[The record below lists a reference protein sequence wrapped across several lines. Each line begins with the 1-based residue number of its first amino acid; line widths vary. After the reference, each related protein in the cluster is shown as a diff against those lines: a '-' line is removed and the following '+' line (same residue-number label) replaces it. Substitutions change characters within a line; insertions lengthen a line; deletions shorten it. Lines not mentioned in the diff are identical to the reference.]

1 MKHFF
6 LKIPVELPKQP
17 SPREKH
23 QSLLNA
29 IGGGW
34 YVNKVG
40 QKHPPLKKR
49 KLTKNP
55 KIRGGNK
62 KKNLQG

>member
-1 MKHFF
+1 MFQKNPFEFH
-6 LKIPVELPKQP
+6 KAP

-34 YVNKVG
+34 YMNKLSDNL
-40 QKHPPLKKR
+40 PPPKKR
-49 KLTKNP
+49 KLIK
-55 KIRGGNK
+55 KSQKKEDEIK
-62 KKNLQG
+62 KKATNS